1 MKSQMGNLGG
11 QVSAAGGR
19 AGGNGGSQVDTGRG
33 PVKRRM
39 NRGDS
44 EEDLSGMD

>member
-1 MKSQMGNLGG
+1 MKSQIGGMGDSLGG
-11 QVSAAGGR
+11 LGGR
-19 AGGNGGSQVDTGRG
+19 AGNRGGQVDTGRG

-44 EEDLSGMD
+44 DEDLSEID